1 MELKSINSVCFRGK
15 RVLLRADFN
24 VPKVGGVVTDD
35 TRLLSVIPTIR
46 KILSDGGYPVI
57 LSHYGD
63 PKGKPDKSLS
73 LEFLRSPLEESLA
86 SPVAFVAD
94 YMGEEAVSRINKIG
108 KNQTVLCEN
117 TRFHQGE
124 KENRRE
130 FAEKLSFLGDVF
142 VNDAFSVSHRA
153 HASVVGIP
161 EFLPAYSGMHMSY
174 EINMLE
180 SLLSKPARPL
190 GVIVGGAK
198 ISTKLE
204 LLKNL
209 VGFSDYLM
217 IGGAMA
223 NTFLAAQGHKIGASL
238 FEADMLDEALDVL
251 KAAKKNNCDILLP
264 TDVMVA
270 PSLSQTGNV
279 CHRECSDL
287 QSAECIF
294 DIGLQTIEAFNQ
306 CLSKLKTI
314 VWNGPVGVVE
324 VQPFHKG
331 SFELARNIA
340 KLTHEKLIVSIAGG
354 GDTLAMLRASKTLEE
369 MTFASTAGG
378 AFLAW
383 LEGKT
388 LLGLVPLIQKES

>member
-1 MELKSINSVCFRGK
+1 LKKNWSCHHGAQNVELKSINSVCFRGK

-153 HASVVGIP
+153 HASVVGDN
-161 EFLPAYSGMHMSY
+161 FLRVLAWYDN
-174 EINMLE
+174 EW
-180 SLLSKPARPL
+180 
-190 GVIVGGAK
+190 
-198 ISTKLE
+198 
-204 LLKNL
+204 
-209 VGFSDYLM
+209 GFSHRMCDV
-217 IGGAMA
+217 GAAMGR
-223 NTFLAAQGHKIGASL
+223 FL
-238 FEADMLDEALDVL
+238 
-251 KAAKKNNCDILLP
+251 
-264 TDVMVA
+264 
-270 PSLSQTGNV
+270 
-279 CHRECSDL
+279 
-287 QSAECIF
+287 
-294 DIGLQTIEAFNQ
+294 
-306 CLSKLKTI
+306 
-314 VWNGPVGVVE
+314 
-324 VQPFHKG
+324 
-331 SFELARNIA
+331 
-340 KLTHEKLIVSIAGG
+340 
-354 GDTLAMLRASKTLEE
+354 
-369 MTFASTAGG
+369 
-378 AFLAW
+378 
-383 LEGKT
+383 
-388 LLGLVPLIQKES
+388 